1 MTKELHIAAQ
11 YIAAAGISF
20 LEKQADDSHTNLGW
34 DIKSSS
40 MTGQYLNEDG
50 LHMALSYLDFS
61 IEFRRKDRVLAK
73 IPLSS
78 SRHRDN
84 IKWLEEV
91 FRDLLFKKSY
101 RYDLHYSLP
110 YEDLNDDYVFPYRD
124 EKRLNELAFLRSMAF
139 TVLSEHASTHN
150 ETASVRI
157 WPHHFDSGSLLWL
170 SDMESISIG
179 LATPDDMVDEYYFY
193 ASGWRG
199 HQMMDT
205 SKFQALKNG
214 NWINGDW
221 KGAVL
226 TTKDKNIDE
235 IRSFFTDVMSYYLS
249 YAEKVA

>member
-1 MTKELHIAAQ
+1 LTKELHIAAQ

-34 DIKSSS
+34 DVKSSS
-40 MTGQYLNEDG
+40 VTGQFLKEDG

-78 SRHRDN
+78 SRHGDI

-91 FRDLLFKKSY
+91 FRDLLFKSPY

-110 YEDLNDDYVFPYRD
+110 YQDLNIDYVFPNHD
-124 EKRLNELAFLRSMAF
+124 QNILNELAALRSIAF
-139 TVLSEHASTHN
+139 TVLSEHSSEHN
-150 ETASVRI
+150 EPTSVRI
-157 WPHHFDSGSLLWL
+157 WPHHFDTGSLLWL
-170 SDMESISIG
+170 SDMDSIGLG
-179 LATPDDMVDEYYFY
+179 LATPDEMVDQYYFY
-193 ASGWRG
+193 ASGWSG
-199 HQMMDT
+199 HEMMDT
-205 SKFQALKNG
+205 SKFQSLKKG
-214 NWINGDW
+214 NWMNDQW

-226 TTKDKNIDE
+226 PAMGKNIDE
-235 IRSFFTDVMSYYLS
+235 VRSFFTEVMSTYMI